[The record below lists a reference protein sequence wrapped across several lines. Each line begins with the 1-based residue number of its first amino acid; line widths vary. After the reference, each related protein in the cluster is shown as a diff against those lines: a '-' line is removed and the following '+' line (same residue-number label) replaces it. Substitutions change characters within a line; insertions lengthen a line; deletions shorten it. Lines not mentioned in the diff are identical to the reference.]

1 MKRILALAL
10 SALLLFGLAACG
22 GDGEGTQSS
31 VFSTADSSKT
41 ESNVEESSKPESSSA
56 EESKEES
63 SAAESTGETSNEASS
78 EESTGET
85 SNEESSPE
93 ELKAPD
99 FIGQFV
105 SFGVVDTKVNA
116 SSANSVR
123 LTAVDA
129 DPVYGAVTLYTSA
142 YGNAV
147 DDEYKDCALVTFE
160 YDHKYFGYVKK
171 SFKKVGATNKLEVPK
186 DGFVLA
192 VHSTQN
198 TFIEKLEALSETE
211 TAFPHGVHLYNGYDY
226 TVKKI
231 SKAPEIDGVF
241 DKNEWKNF
249 KIEDINADNLSWS
262 YAQFE
267 VGNYY
272 STSSYY
278 VAYDK
283 DYLYLC
289 VVVDSPYHYC
299 PITQSNAG
307 DMWQYECIQVK
318 VSSESPDGDY
328 IFENFDRVSNN
339 KAEKDGVV
347 RSYGFAANDNNETCY
362 YEGGIT
368 TEFTGKVACSR
379 DDAAQQTVY
388 EVAIPFAE
396 FGITPEKGME
406 LGFTFSVNSTNE
418 VDKVWK
424 NVTYRNGGGIIGR
437 NDWTK
442 IPVITLD

>member
-1 MKRILALAL
+1 MKKLLAFTLVLVLAL
-10 SALLLFGLAACG
+10 SFVACG
-22 GDGEGTQSS
+22 ETENTSSS
-31 VFSTADSSKT
+31 VFSAA
-41 ESNVEESSKPESSSA
+41 ESTNDESSLAESK

-63 SAAESTGETSNEASS
+63 STAESKEEETSSEASTEES
-78 EESTGET
+78 ASGDTSTEESTPDT
-85 SNEESSPE
+85 

-116 SSANSVR
+116 TSANSVQ
-123 LTAVDA
+123 LTGVDV
-129 DPVYGAVTLYTSA
+129 DPVYGAVTLYTSE
-142 YGNAV
+142 YGSAT
-147 DDEYKDCALVTFE
+147 DEAFEECAIVTFE
-160 YDHKYFGYVKK
+160 YDHKYFGYIKK
-171 SFKKVGATNKLEVPK
+171 SFKGVGSTDKVSVPK

-192 VHSTQN
+192 VHSFQTA
-198 TFIEKLEALSETE
+198 FIEKLDALSETE
-211 TAFPHGVHLYNGYDY
+211 TVFPHGVHLYDGYDY
-226 TVKKI
+226 TVKKTD
-231 SKAPEIDGVF
+231 KAPEIDGKF

-262 YAQFE
+262 YAQFD

-299 PITQSNAG
+299 PIAQSNAG

-318 VSSESPDGDY
+318 VSSEAPDGDY
-328 IFENFDRVSNN
+328 IFENFDRVSNT

-347 RSYGFAANDNNETCY
+347 RSYGFAVNDNGETCY

-396 FGITPEKGME
+396 FEITPEEGMK

-418 VDKVWK
+418 VDNVWK

>member
-1 MKRILALAL
+1 MKKILALVL
-10 SALLLFGLAACG
+10 SAFLLLAFAACG
-22 GDGEGTQSS
+22 DSEDTQSS
-31 VFSTADSSKT
+31 VFSAAQSSEAEASAAESKT
-41 ESNVEESSKPESSSA
+41 ESSITTESSATESSEAESGTEASTEESA
-56 EESKEES
+56 EES
-63 SAAESTGETSNEASS
+63 TNESS
-78 EESTGET
+78 EESG
-85 SNEESSPE
+85 SG

-105 SFGVVDTKVNA
+105 SFGTVDTKVNA

-129 DPVYGAVTLYTSA
+129 DPVYGAITLYTSE
-142 YGNAV
+142 YGVAS
-147 DDEYKDCALVTFE
+147 DDAFEECAIVTFE

-171 SFKKVGATNKLEVPK
+171 SFKKVGEAKRVEVPK

-198 TFIEKLEALSETE
+198 AYIEKLEALSATE
-211 TAFPHGVHLYNGYDY
+211 TAFPHGVHLYDGYDY
-226 TVKKI
+226 TVKKT
-231 SKAPEIDGVF
+231 SSAPNIDGVF

-318 VSSESPDGDY
+318 VSSEAPNGDY
-328 IFENFDRVSNN
+328 IFENFDHVANG
-339 KAEKDGVV
+339 KAAKEGVV

-396 FGITPEKGME
+396 FEITPEKGME

-437 NDWTK
+437 NDWSK
-442 IPVITLD
+442 IPVITLG